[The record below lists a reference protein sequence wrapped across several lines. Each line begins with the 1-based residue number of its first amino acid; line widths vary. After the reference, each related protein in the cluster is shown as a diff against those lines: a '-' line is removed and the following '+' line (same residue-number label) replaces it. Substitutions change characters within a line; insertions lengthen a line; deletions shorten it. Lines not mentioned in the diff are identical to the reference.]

1 MGSGKPI
8 WKMNKPLQASEKKP
22 LRPIFQAQLQPRGV
36 QALGQA
42 YSEAPVLLGKYLLL
56 GEYIHC
62 LQLLQG
68 ADIALSLLFSFSS
81 QMDCLASSRRWLDK
95 NLDSHFLTWL
105 EIPRNFLTRSKHV
118 GGFISNLQ
126 LQGSFFLLPLPF
138 STLTAFPQ
146 RNHHLC

>member
-1 MGSGKPI
+1 MKNEQTFTSFRKKTFTPHFPSSAPAQGCTGSRTG
-8 WKMNKPLQASEKKP
+8 L
-22 LRPIFQAQLQPRGV
+22 FRG
-36 QALGQA
+36 
-42 YSEAPVLLGKYLLL
+42 SCSLGKYLLL

-68 ADIALSLLFSFSS
+68 AEIALSLLFSFSS

-95 NLDSHFLTWL
+95 NLGAHFLTWL

-138 STLTAFPQ
+138 STLTAFSQ